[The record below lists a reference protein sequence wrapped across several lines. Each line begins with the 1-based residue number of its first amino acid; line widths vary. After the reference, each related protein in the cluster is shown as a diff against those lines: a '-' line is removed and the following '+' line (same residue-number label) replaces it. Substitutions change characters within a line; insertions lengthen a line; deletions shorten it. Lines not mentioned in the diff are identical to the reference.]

1 MQIMQISISSKSRY
15 GMRFVL
21 SLRQSCKQRK
31 RGLLFFRKAILSP
44 LPRSAVEGTWTPTQV
59 HGHEPES
66 CAYANSATTAY
77 SILFF
82 LMICIRK
89 MQLTGLEPVRAR
101 LTRSLVLRV
110 CQFRHNCIF
119 CFCLLSNFVCCFFVF
134 SVAHLTIY
142 ILSHGQWFVNTFF
155 KKNQKTFC
163 RCLFVSQN

>member
-77 SILFF
+77 F
-82 LMICIRK
+82 
-89 MQLTGLEPVRAR
+89 V
-101 LTRSLVLRV
+101 
-110 CQFRHNCIF
+110 
-119 CFCLLSNFVCCFFVF
+119 FVCWATSFVVSLFSLLLTWRYIYYHIGNDLSTLFSKKIKKLFVGAFLCLKAKKYSHKATNSLLCGSIRVF
-134 SVAHLTIY
+134 S
-142 ILSHGQWFVNTFF
+142 FF
-155 KKNQKTFC
+155 CYNLLCQLQANCKT
-163 RCLFVSQN
+163 NN

>member
-1 MQIMQISISSKSRY
+1 MSTAFFLFYKILFPNRCPGIQKSPGLSIRISATFS
-15 GMRFVL
+15 
-21 SLRQSCKQRK
+21 
-31 RGLLFFRKAILSP
+31 
-44 LPRSAVEGTWTPTQV
+44 SAVGGTWTRTHL

-142 ILSHGQWFVNTFF
+142 ILSHWQWFVNTFF

>member
-1 MQIMQISISSKSRY
+1 MESCLLCYGIEKEDCFSFEKQSSRPCQ
-15 GMRFVL
+15 GVQL
-21 SLRQSCKQRK
+21 
-31 RGLLFFRKAILSP
+31 RGLEP
-44 LPRSAVEGTWTPTQV
+44 LPKYMDMNLNHARMPIPPQL
-59 HGHEPES
+59 HIQF
-66 CAYANSATTAY
+66 C
-77 SILFF
+77 F

-142 ILSHGQWFVNTFF
+142 ILSYGQWFVNTFF

-163 RCLFVSQN
+163 RCLIVSQNRKILPKSNQ